1 MQIKTVNFV
10 TTLIIAK
17 LVSLISLDACFCIS
31 IPKIANLEEHAK
43 ICFVNLNILVIVIM
57 QLKKKLKMIFL
68 INLADMEKQESKEVF
83 CDLYCNRGYDCH
95 RCSQETNE
103 EFIGCDIRNVTDV
116 FETDDEEVDPV
127 TYYPCKDCDE
137 SFDDNGK
144 LRKHFSRTHKPEE
157 NVKWLDVSFSVKKSM
172 C

>member
-1 MQIKTVNFV
+1 MFLHQHSENCKFGRTCKNMLCQFKHIGDSDNAVEEEIKDD
-10 TTLIIAK
+10 L
-17 LVSLISLDACFCIS
+17 LDKFN
-31 IPKIANLEEHAK
+31 NLT
-43 ICFVNLNILVIVIM
+43 
-57 QLKKKLKMIFL
+57 
-68 INLADMEKQESKEVF
+68 DMEKQESKEVF